1 MESVKQYELGIFI
14 GVLYV
19 FVFAVGFLNL
29 IATFIFETNSDELT
43 DSRDV
48 HYITYYKIFLLMYSL
63 VMIIMSI
70 NLIRGIIKKSI
81 YLINFWLVMCFCVII
96 YHMLWLLNQVLF
108 FMAYGYFIYTVWV
121 LLGLGILLVLQIVFF
136 KKILNF
142 CLDLYRRKISHQQ
155 QTVAIQNSTLKFQ
168 NYLRNL
174 KHNDSSILVPITEE
188 ELKKLY
194 SNCSSENLRKFEI

>member
-121 LLGLGILLVLQIVFF
+121 LLGLGILLVSEEAVSN
-136 KKILNF
+136 KK
-142 CLDLYRRKISHQQ
+142 
-155 QTVAIQNSTLKFQ
+155 
-168 NYLRNL
+168 
-174 KHNDSSILVPITEE
+174 
-188 ELKKLY
+188 
-194 SNCSSENLRKFEI
+194 NCCSVNLRRLEV

>member
-1 MESVKQYELGIFI
+1 MESVKHYELGIFI

-19 FVFAVGFLNL
+19 FVYAVGFLNL

-81 YLINFWLVMCFCVII
+81 YLINSWLVMCFCVII
-96 YHMLWLLNQVLF
+96 YHTLWLLNQVLF
-108 FMAYGYFIYTVWV
+108 FMAYGYVIYTVWV
-121 LLGLGILLVLQIVFF
+121 LLGIGILLVLQIVFF
-136 KKILNF
+136 KKILKF
-142 CLDLYRRKISHQQ
+142 CLDLYRKKISHQQ

-174 KHNDSSILVPITEE
+174 KQNDSSILMPITEE
-188 ELKKLY
+188 ELKKQY
-194 SNCSSENLRKFEI
+194 SNCSSENLQKFEI